1 MPGPNPHRFILHRSP
16 LVLYRSE
23 LLKWTAKVNLI
34 GPEAKAHLDEHIAEA
49 WPRRR
54 SCSREG
60 EVLDFGSGGGLAG
73 HPDGHRFAGRALP
86 SGRGGPEKMGVF
98 EAHRARVRLELQ
110 VYGDRLSRLLP
121 RLPADLR
128 FSLVVSRAVGNPE
141 EWVPSLKEHLED
153 GARIAL
159 FQGTPDAPEIAGFTR
174 GEAVPLP
181 RGDIE
186 LPRSADV
193 PRGTSSN
200 MTAKIVTLVNQK
212 GGVGKTTTAINLG
225 ASLAACERNVLLV
238 DLDPQ
243 ANATSGVGIPKN
255 DEKSIYPVLT
265 DGMSIR
271 EVIRQTELPNFHVAP
286 SSVDL
291 VAAELELSDAI
302 GREFYLRKALQEV
315 VKDYD
320 YILID
325 SPPSLGLLT
334 INGLTAAHSVLVPM
348 QCEYFA
354 IEGVAQLLNTIERVR
369 DMLNPGLE
377 IEGIALTMYDERMN
391 LARQVA
397 EEVRSHFGEK
407 VYKTVIPRNVRLG
420 EAPSFGKP
428 IILYDIRSRGSEAY
442 INLAKEFIQR
452 AETVLP

>member
-1 MPGPNPHRFILHRSP
+1 MS
-16 LVLYRSE
+16 
-23 LLKWTAKVNLI
+23 
-34 GPEAKAHLDEHIAEA
+34 
-49 WPRRR
+49 
-54 SCSREG
+54 
-60 EVLDFGSGGGLAG
+60 
-73 HPDGHRFAGRALP
+73 
-86 SGRGGPEKMGVF
+86 
-98 EAHRARVRLELQ
+98 
-110 VYGDRLSRLLP
+110 
-121 RLPADLR
+121 
-128 FSLVVSRAVGNPE
+128 
-141 EWVPSLKEHLED
+141 
-153 GARIAL
+153 
-159 FQGTPDAPEIAGFTR
+159 
-174 GEAVPLP
+174 
-181 RGDIE
+181 
-186 LPRSADV
+186 
-193 PRGTSSN
+193 
-200 MTAKIVTLVNQK
+200 KIITLVNQK
-212 GGVGKTTTAINLG
+212 GGVGKTTTAINLA
-225 ASLAACERNVLLV
+225 ASLAACERKILLV

-243 ANATSGVGIPKN
+243 ANATSGVGLSKN

-271 EVIRQTELPNFHVAP
+271 EVIRETEMPGLHVAP

-291 VAAELELSDAI
+291 VAAELELADAI

-315 VKDYD
+315 IKDYD

-334 INGLTAAHSVLVPM
+334 INGLTAAHAVLVPM

-354 IEGVAQLLNTIERVR
+354 IEGVAQLVNTIERVR

-397 EEVRSHFGEK
+397 EEVRRHFGEK
-407 VYKTVIPRNVRLG
+407 VYNTIIPRNVRLG

-442 INLAKEFIQR
+442 VSLAKEFIQR